1 MSNQTQTFDTKQTSL
16 LAYQNFT
23 AEKKQKDHDAICGAL
38 VVNSD
43 LTYRQIDKDLRWNDH
58 VKVARRM
65 SELVLAGKV
74 EISGRKICP
83 IAKSTCS
90 MYKLKE

>member
-1 MSNQTQTFDTKQTSL
+1 MTTQTTQQTSL
-16 LAYQNFT
+16 EAFKNFT
-23 AEKKQKDHDAICGAL
+23 ADKKQNDHNAILGCL
-38 VVNSD
+38 VINSD
-43 LTYRQIDKDLRWNDH
+43 LTYREIAKDLRWHYDP

-74 EISGRKICP
+74 EITGRKICP

-90 MYKLKE
+90 TYRLKL